1 MIYVSLTTIPKRLR
15 SLNKSVESLLKQTH
29 KPDKIFINIPT
40 RYERFKEIINDEHI
54 PQFND
59 QTVEITRCQDF
70 GPGTKLLGSLDKI
83 KKDSLVILADDD
95 HIYEDYMIE
104 KFNYFYSK
112 APENAYSFYVHPLKN
127 FGVGQGADGFAIN
140 SNFLKGI
147 NKFYD
152 EVVRTNKDLF
162 IHDDLWTSFFLFYVK
177 KVKILSLKSHI
188 KKNEN
193 NKFSLIYKKHSSD
206 DGLISSYGSD
216 INEAVR
222 NRDQIALKS
231 LEYMFDK
238 IKKINF

>member
-1 MIYVSLTTIPKRLR
+1 MIYVSLSTIPQRLKN
-15 SLNKSVESLLKQTH
+15 LNKSVESLLKQVR

-40 RYERFKEIINDEHI
+40 KYKRFKEIIENDHI
-54 PQFND
+54 PRFD
-59 QTVEITRCQDF
+59 DPIVEITRCEDF
-70 GPGTKLLGSLDKI
+70 GPGTKLLGSLNKF
-83 KKDSLVILADDD
+83 KKDSLIILVDDD
-95 HIYEDYMIE
+95 HIYENYMIE

-152 EVVRTNKDLF
+152 EVIKKNNNLF

-177 KVKILSLKSHI
+177 KVKILSLQSHLQKS
-188 KKNEN
+188 EN
-193 NKFSLIYKKHSSD
+193 NKFQLIYKKHSFD
-206 DGLISSYGSD
+206 DGLISSYGKN

-238 IKKINF
+238 ISHIKF